1 VSDRLGG
8 MPHCGRLRDGPL
20 RPPLPRRYDETVAR
34 GSAAEEHL
42 DIRRQARDRR
52 RGGDCGS
59 FCGGY
64 SGGRMLWRPHS
75 RRAAGGARG
84 RDMGL
89 GVAQMVAQVPVVHVQ
104 RRRARWRALL
114 ECAEVVRVRARAGQ
128 VVPDAP
134 GAELAS
140 GVSVGLGVAPVGALR
155 WLYVASVI
163 SVRV

>member
-1 VSDRLGG
+1 MVRCVPPSPAGTTRRSPGAAQPTSTSLFA
-8 MPHCGRLRDGPL
+8 GRRATDGA
-20 RPPLPRRYDETVAR
+20 VAT
-34 GSAAEEHL
+34 AAAFAAA
-42 DIRRQARDRR
+42 IAAVA
-52 RGGDCGS
+52 C
-59 FCGGY
+59 CGG
-64 SGGRMLWRPHS
+64 PHS